1 MRKLLSSLATLTL
14 VASSTAGTVVAC
26 GSNTSQAQQYADKVN
41 NKSVTIDDQIA
52 KAAGRTEKDY
62 ENKTAQE
69 DMQAIDQAIEAAGY
83 LKATEVQ
90 NFSFDNTKNLTTGTN
105 SGIGFNVTAP
115 DGSTA
120 KGNLN
125 VIIEHPV
132 QTLQANIA
140 KTQADQIQEKLA
152 GKTVQLN
159 DNATTTYENE
169 TTAYNKAGVVAA
181 LVQQKILTQTEANYV
196 TFDNTKKLTAGLN
209 NNIPFTVKA
218 DGSTATG
225 TFNTNVVSIASQER
239 QALNNKTV
247 SLNDLNANTSQKAV
261 KYENTKTTDPVT
273 MKALQDLVYNAYL
286 SKIAGAKSSDV
297 TFNSATLML
306 NKTVQVNFNVKDKNK
321 TTESGTI
328 DVNVNSALVPLPRQ
342 NKNIADIYNKLNML
356 LPKYKSAKTPMAMDA
371 TFNGATSGS
380 DLNQKISTTMM
391 TWLDNAHPVNQT
403 NPQALQN
410 WNKEGLSAAQWND
423 LHYSWNDQL
432 SSDPKKPTPIQITIV
447 DSSGQSLNWGTIYG
461 YTNPLSTK
469 TTTEQDA
476 LLHHVVNNGTTI
488 SPNYQGTYDLT
499 PQDQQLDFSPTSKT
513 YADPNFAPDKITQYE
528 STVGGV
534 KGYFL
539 NQGDNYQ
546 KLVAEI
552 DHDMAA
558 AYKAKKVTDIWQN
571 ITNAKLKQTGYTNF
585 MYAGGTDGTA
595 NGVLVPGQSIKVA
608 LATTAHD
615 RPKEAQWT
623 TFDLKI

>member
-1 MRKLLSSLATLTL
+1 M
-14 VASSTAGTVVAC
+14 ASSTAGTVVAC
-26 GSNTSQAQQYADKVN
+26 GSNTTQTASQAQQYADKVN

-52 KAAGRTEKDY
+52 KAAGQTEKDY

-105 SGIGFNVTAP
+105 SGIEFNVTAP

-169 TTAYNKAGVVAA
+169 TTAYNKVGVVAA

-196 TFDNTKKLTAGLN
+196 TFDKTKKLSAGLN
-209 NNIPFTVKA
+209 NDIPFTVTAA
-218 DGSTATG
+218 DGSQASG

-239 QALNNKTV
+239 QTLNNKKV
-247 SLNDLNANTSQKAV
+247 NLNDLNAGTSQKAV
-261 KYENTKTTDPVT
+261 KYENTKTNDPTT

-286 SKIAGAKSSDV
+286 SKIVGAKSSDV

-306 NKTVQVNFNVKDKNK
+306 NKTVKVNFNVKDKNG

-356 LPKYKSAKTPMAMDA
+356 LPKYKTSKTPMAMDA
-371 TFNGATSGS
+371 ALNGATSGG

-403 NPQALQN
+403 NPQALQK
-410 WNKEGLSAAQWND
+410 WNKAGLSATQWND
-423 LHYSWNDQL
+423 LHYSWNGQL

-476 LLHHVVNNGTTI
+476 LLHHVVNNGTATVPI
-488 SPNYQGTYDLT
+488 YQGTYDLT
-499 PQDQQLDFSPTSKT
+499 PQDQQLDFSPTSKM
-513 YADPNFAPDKITQYE
+513 YRDPTFAPDKITQYE

-534 KGYFL
+534 KGYYL

-552 DHDMAA
+552 DRDMAS
-558 AYKAKKVTDIWQN
+558 AYKAKKGTDIWQN
-571 ITNAKLKQTGYTNF
+571 ITNAKLKKAGYTNF

-608 LATTAHD
+608 LATTAPD
-615 RPKEAQWT
+615 RPKQAQWT